1 LGGFGIGLL
10 ALGFSLAALTCFC
23 SRSWAFSAEHVFV
36 PCIFACLVGFL
47 NVPYCFVIS
56 TRFQWNVIAM
66 ATTIGAATTAFFF
79 TVLYFFARRRLT
91 RSRPERNTNSDN
103 INLLRRPSNA
113 SASGSYHTQSY
124 YANNFAN
131 MYPAARTPPAMMVKT
146 PPDELP
152 VNDQEVNDHELQ
164 RRRMSDLLHKPE
176 PQISPATS
184 PFNRIDFDIDET
196 ETPINGYYAPTAA
209 NGLMPRSL
217 GDPSWHSR
225 NASWVTNSSQRNS
238 SREDRRREIEMGR

>member
-1 LGGFGIGLL
+1 
-10 ALGFSLAALTCFC
+10 
-23 SRSWAFSAEHVFV
+23 
-36 PCIFACLVGFL
+36 
-47 NVPYCFVIS
+47 
-56 TRFQWNVIAM
+56 
-66 ATTIGAATTAFFF
+66 
-79 TVLYFFARRRLT
+79 
-91 RSRPERNTNSDN
+91 
-103 INLLRRPSNA
+103 
-113 SASGSYHTQSY
+113 
-124 YANNFAN
+124 

-209 NGLMPRSL
+209 ANGLMPRSL
-217 GDPSWHSR
+217 GDPSWQSR